1 MYMERVYHLQ
11 VEFCEISQLLARAQ
25 KLEDRYELSQRRM
38 EIVAE
43 ASELVYEMDAGVSL
57 HRVPAG
63 ASSLSEVFAA
73 ASK

>member
-25 KLEDRYELSQRRM
+25 KLEDRYQLSRRQM

-43 ASELVYEMDAGVSL
+43 ASELVHTLEAGTTI
-57 HRVPAG
+57 RR
-63 ASSLSEVFAA
+63 ASPRALLG
-73 ASK
+73 